1 MQGSGS
7 EGGAVLYN
15 SWLLGV
21 DLGGE
26 REGVGR
32 GERMGGGE
40 EGRGRG
46 PMEGCDVT

>member
-1 MQGSGS
+1 M
-7 EGGAVLYN
+7 AFR
-15 SWLLGV
+15 LGF
-21 DLGGE
+21 GGE

>member
-1 MQGSGS
+1 MQGSDS

-15 SWLLGV
+15 SWLLGL
-21 DLGGE
+21 DLGG